1 MVKQA
6 KAPKDESKN
15 VPKLADNHELRLTE
29 LLILAFLWMIFGFML
44 WYYLSAFHGAP
55 VRILADKI
63 LSTVLGPE
71 FWNIVPNPD
80 RHYLL
85 QVQTRI
91 PFRFPDGSEESL
103 GFIVNP
109 LIYGYGLPLL
119 FGLVM
124 ASGVSFLRKMAV
136 LLAGYLAIMLV
147 QVWGVV
153 WQTLKMM
160 SFNFGAA
167 SHQVVIDAGISDS
180 VVALCY
186 QLGVLIFPP
195 LVPII
200 LWVLANWALIEQF
213 TGWQANFD
221 AMTKAKASA
230 TKNARAKRQAKSR
243 ED

>member
-1 MVKQA
+1 MAEQQKV
-6 KAPKDESKN
+6 SKPAAN
-15 VPKLADNHELRLTE
+15 TDLRLTE
-29 LLILAFLWMIFGFML
+29 LLILAFLWMVFGFML

-55 VRILADKI
+55 VRIIADKI
-63 LSTVLGPE
+63 LSHLLGSE

-80 RHYLL
+80 RHYLF
-85 QVQTRI
+85 QVQTHI

-124 ASGVSFLRKMAV
+124 ASGVRLLRKLGV
-136 LLAGYLAIMLV
+136 LLGGYLIIMLV

-153 WQTLKMM
+153 WQSLKMM
-160 SFNFGAA
+160 AFNFGPTA
-167 SHQVVIDAGISDS
+167 HQVVIDAGISDG
-180 VVALCY
+180 VIALCY

-200 LWVLANWALIEQF
+200 LWVLANWVLIEQF
-213 TGWQANFD
+213 TGWQPHAN
-221 AMTKAKASA
+221 TKVK
-230 TKNARAKRQAKSR
+230 
-243 ED
+243 